1 MVPKKSVTRC
11 QVCSSGFTFTV
22 WRHHCKACGK
32 VRVASLGMSSLW
44 ASVRRDFFVVCEGA
58 GLLMW

>member
-32 VRVASLGMSSLW
+32 VRVASLGMSSL
-44 ASVRRDFFVVCEGA
+44 SLVCGVA
-58 GLLMW
+58 DLLVWVG